1 MSQHPI
7 QPEAAEAPSGKG
19 VEIHASRLFVSWLA
33 GQNAS
38 IAFTTYQGGKVFF
51 IGLNERGEL
60 AIFNRSLARVMGM
73 AVHEQTL
80 WIATLWQL
88 WRFENVL
95 KPGEMHGAYDRYYVP
110 QLAYT
115 TGDIDVHDVGVG
127 ADGRPIFISTLF
139 SCIARPDP
147 KYSFNPIWK
156 PPFVSRY
163 AAEDRC
169 HLNGLAMRDG
179 QAAYVSCVGRS
190 DANEGWREHRRAG
203 GLIIDVASNE
213 IVCSGLSMPHSP
225 RWHNGTLYVL
235 NAGTGEFGRVD
246 LQTGQFIAIAFCP
259 GFLRGLSFIG
269 DYAVVGIS
277 KQRKESTFSGL
288 MLDENLA
295 KRGIQAR
302 CAVQIIDLKRGDIA
316 HELRLDG
323 AIEEL
328 FDTAVIPGA
337 RNCGAVGF
345 VSDEIRHML
354 FLPDLARTI
363 HEIHAPS
370 LVP

>member
-1 MSQHPI
+1 MSQSPI
-7 QPEAAEAPSGKG
+7 QPETTAPAPSNG
-19 VEIHASRLFVSWLA
+19 VEIGASRLFVSWLA
-33 GQNAS
+33 EQNAS
-38 IAFTTYQGGKVFF
+38 IAFTTYQGGKLFF

-60 AIFNRSLARVMGM
+60 AIFNRNLARVMGM
-73 AVHEQTL
+73 AVHEQSL

-95 KPGEMHGAYDRYYVP
+95 KTGEKHGAYDRYFVP

-115 TGDIDVHDVGVG
+115 TGDIDVHDVGVSANG
-127 ADGRPIFISTLF
+127 EPLFISTLF
-139 SCIARPDP
+139 SCIAKPDA
-147 KYSFNPIWK
+147 KYSFNPLWK

-203 GLIIDVASNE
+203 GLILDVASSE

-225 RWHNGTLYVL
+225 RWHKGKLYAL
-235 NAGTGEFGRVD
+235 NAGTGEFGHVD
-246 LQTGQFIAIAFCP
+246 MDAGKFIPIAFCP
-259 GFLRGLSFIG
+259 GFLRGLSFVG
-269 DYAVVGIS
+269 DYAVVGLS
-277 KQRKESTFSGL
+277 KQRTNRTFSDL
-288 MLDENLA
+288 VLDEKLA
-295 KRGIQAR
+295 DRGVQAR
-302 CAVQIIDLKRGDIA
+302 CAVQVIDLKRGDVV
-316 HELRLDG
+316 HELRLEG

-328 FDTAVIPGA
+328 FDTAIIPGA

-345 VSDEIRHML
+345 VSDEIRHVL
-354 FLPDLARTI
+354 SLP
-363 HEIHAPS
+363 EHA
-370 LVP
+370 L